1 MIRSLQQAR
10 SLVSP
15 AVTQAWDEAT
25 ALKAVIDRREAER
38 NKPQPVITP
47 ILLMVIALA
56 VFAVNLAVF
65 GKGAW

>member
-1 MIRSLQQAR
+1 MRPLISDKA
-10 SLVSP
+10 
-15 AVTQAWDEAT
+15 ADGWAEAY
-25 ALKAVIDRREAER
+25 AYKAQIEAAEAER

>member
-10 SLVSP
+10 HTNEAP
-15 AVTQAWDEAT
+15 QAWIDAYSWADEC
-25 ALKAVIDRREAER
+25 DRREAER
-38 NKPQPVITP
+38 AKPQPVITP
-47 ILLMVIALA
+47 CLLVAIALA